1 MEHSWLWWVEMEH
14 SWLCWVAKEH
24 SWLWWVAINGTF
36 LTVMG
41 GNQWNILDCDGWQ
54 LMEHSWL
61 WWLAMEHTWLWWVA
75 VNGTFLTVMVSN
87 GTYLTVMGGKGTFLT
102 VMGGKGTFLT
112 VLCHEIQIYTGDR
125 VDSKSRLGT
134 VLNPSRDWDIVD
146 PEVTGHGGSQDRK
159 GGWRGWGWGLVLH
172 CPCGKLASRELVWPS
187 GKALGW

>member
-1 MEHSWLWWVEMEH
+1 MV
-14 SWLCWVAKEH
+14 
-24 SWLWWVAINGTF
+24 
-36 LTVMG
+36 
-41 GNQWNILDCDGWQ
+41 
-54 LMEHSWL
+54 
-61 WWLAMEHTWLWWVA
+61 

-87 GTYLTVMGGKGTFLT
+87 GTY
-102 VMGGKGTFLT
+102 LT

-125 VDSKSRLGT
+125 VDSKSRLAT

-159 GGWRGWGWGLVLH
+159 GGWRGLGWGWGLVLH